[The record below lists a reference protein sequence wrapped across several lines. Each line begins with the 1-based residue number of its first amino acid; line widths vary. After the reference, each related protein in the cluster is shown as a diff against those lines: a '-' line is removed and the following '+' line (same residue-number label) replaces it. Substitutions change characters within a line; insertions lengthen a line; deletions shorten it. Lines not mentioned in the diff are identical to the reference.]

1 MERPIRQLIEGKGA
15 EVFGVAPET
24 TVAEAVGVMN
34 QRNIG
39 AVLVTDAERKLLGIF
54 TERDVLRR
62 VVDGRLDVDA
72 TAVSEVMT
80 SSVACVRPDTIVRDA
95 LVVFNSHN
103 CRHLP
108 VVEGDR
114 VVGLLSIRDVTA
126 ALVEDREH
134 EIEELTDYIYGS
146 YGRHAGL
153 G

>member
-15 EVFGVAPET
+15 EVFTVRPGT
-24 TVAEAVGVMN
+24 TVAEAVDVMN

-39 AVLVTDAERKLLGIF
+39 AVLVTDTDGRLLGIF

-62 VVDGRLDVDA
+62 VVDGKLDTDA
-72 TAVSEVMT
+72 TPVSEVMT
-80 SSVACVRPDTIVRDA
+80 SSVACVRPGATVREA

-108 VVEGDR
+108 VVDDDK

-134 EIEELTDYIYGS
+134 QIEELTDYIYGS
-146 YGRHAGL
+146 YGRHAGV